1 MVRALVVFAF
11 VISVGFG
18 TVACKEETAME
29 KAAQTMEEAAEDA
42 KDAAEDLADEAEKAM
57 E

>member
-1 MVRALVVFAF
+1 MVRMLIVFAF
-11 VISVGFG
+11 AISVSLG

-29 KAAQTMEEAAEDA
+29 KAARAMEEAAEDA